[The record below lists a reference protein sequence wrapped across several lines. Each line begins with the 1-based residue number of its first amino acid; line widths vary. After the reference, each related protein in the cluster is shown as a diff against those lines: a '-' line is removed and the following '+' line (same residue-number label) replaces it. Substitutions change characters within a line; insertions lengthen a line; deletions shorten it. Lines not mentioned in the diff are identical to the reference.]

1 MKRENKSWLEDRL
14 IGIARLEPS
23 IRAIWAYTEGEPF
36 NPFDRYIVHTFY
48 VFDDSDVV
56 QGNTEELKEKAIK
69 FYKNY
74 IEGIAQLMQGAGG
87 IKFTPVRYE
96 HQFKI
101 PKEAEQIW
109 SREIDKRALMLDEEA
124 LYGNNN

>member
-23 IRAIWAYTEGEPF
+23 VRAIWAYTEGEPF
-36 NPFDRYIVHTFY
+36 NHFDRYVVHTFY

-56 QGNTEELKEKAIK
+56 QGNTEELKGKAIN
-69 FYKNY
+69 FYRNY
-74 IEGIAQLMQGAGG
+74 IEPIGQLMQSAGS
-87 IKFTPVRYE
+87 INFTPVRYE

-109 SREIDKRALMLDEEA
+109 SRETDHRALLLDEEA
-124 LYGNNN
+124 LYGDD

>member
-48 VFDDSDVV
+48 VFDDSDIV
-56 QGNTEELKEKAIK
+56 QGNTEELKGKAIE

-74 IEGIAQLMQGAGG
+74 IEGIAQMMQAAGG
-87 IKFTPVRYE
+87 INFTPVRYE
-96 HQFKI
+96 YQFKI

-109 SREIDKRALMLDEEA
+109 ERISDARANKLDGD
-124 LYGNNN
+124 LLNGK